1 VKSRISGKE
10 AVYVARE
17 SERRRPVKLLASDR
31 VDGVSVDPL
40 PSETADEGRKA
51 PPRIPKRFTLPRS
64 MHGTDLESYRTP
76 RHSKAMGLGSRPQ
89 WNERWAGAWGG
100 DRRNFEINPPNP
112 MDHSRQ
118 RFQAPRCG
126 ARTPS
131 GIPCQRPAVRGRKRC
146 RLHGGLSPGAPR
158 GQENGNFKTGNWTI
172 ETIEE
177 RNWLRSLLRSF
188 AKPTRT
194 E

>member
-76 RHSKAMGLGSRPQ
+76 RHSEAMGLGSRPQ

-100 DRRNFEINPPNP
+100 GP
-112 MDHSRQ
+112 
-118 RFQAPRCG
+118 
-126 ARTPS
+126 
-131 GIPCQRPAVRGRKRC
+131 KK
-146 RLHGGLSPGAPR
+146 L
-158 GQENGNFKTGNWTI
+158 
-172 ETIEE
+172 
-177 RNWLRSLLRSF
+177 
-188 AKPTRT
+188 
-194 E
+194 